1 MALECWRD
9 GLPCMHSTLVC
20 LLKSMTGRGLIADA
34 MNLLE
39 ELCVVVVCLYFCLS
53 FVFSAAI
60 IGG

>member
-1 MALECWRD
+1 
-9 GLPCMHSTLVC
+9 MHSTLVC